1 MLDVNNAKYI
11 GSYVDY
17 KKLDPHEG
25 SDIVLLGRSNV
36 GKSSFINCLTNRK
49 KLAYI
54 SQTPGK
60 TRTLNQYY
68 INDQLTLVDVPGY
81 GYAKVSFTM
90 RNQFLDMIDTFLR
103 TDEKIK
109 LVIQLIDFK
118 VGPTRDDLAMLEYIQ
133 QLGLDYIIV
142 CTKLDKIAKTKLKK
156 QKQKIL
162 SMLNVNQDLVYFYSN
177 HQPQT
182 INTISQYIEN
192 KISND

>member
-17 KKLDPHEG
+17 KKLDTHEG

-118 VGPTRDDLAMLEYIQ
+118 VGPTSDDLAMLEYIQ
-133 QLGLDYIIV
+133 ELGLDYIIV

-156 QKQKIL
+156 HKQKIL
-162 SMLNVNQDLVYFYSN
+162 SMLNVNQDLVYFYTN
-177 HQPQT
+177 QQPQT

>member
-17 KKLDPHEG
+17 KKLDTHEG

-118 VGPTRDDLAMLEYIQ
+118 VGPTSDDLAMLEYIQ

-156 QKQKIL
+156 HKQKIL
-162 SMLNVNQDLVYFYSN
+162 SMLNVNQDLVYFYTN
-177 HQPQT
+177 QQPQT